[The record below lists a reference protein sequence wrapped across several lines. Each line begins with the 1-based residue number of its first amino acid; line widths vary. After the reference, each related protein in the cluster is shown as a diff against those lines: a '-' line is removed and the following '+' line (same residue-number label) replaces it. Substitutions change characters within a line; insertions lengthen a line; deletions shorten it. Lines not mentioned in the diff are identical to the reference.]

1 MALVD
6 GGGVGKHE
14 GIEIGVFVVDRAA
27 IEDLRERLRRSIVK
41 GDAAAYTSCFSEDAV
56 IMHPDSPQVR
66 GRKAIA
72 AYATGM
78 FELVSV
84 PLLELSPVVVEGG
97 DDLAFEVAT
106 QVCELE
112 PEMPGF
118 KRDRQHLHVYA
129 RGSDGNWYVA
139 AAMSGNQ

>member
-1 MALVD
+1 MLRD
-6 GGGVGKHE
+6 L
-14 GIEIGVFVVDRAA
+14 DRAA
-27 IEDLRERLRRSIVK
+27 IDDLRERLRRSIVE
-41 GDAAAYTSCFSEDAV
+41 GDAEAYTSCFAEDGV

-66 GRKAIA
+66 GREAIA
-72 AYATGM
+72 AYAAGM
-78 FELVSV
+78 FEVVSV
-84 PLLELSPVVVEGG
+84 PLLELSPIVVDGG
-97 DDLAFEVAT
+97 GDLAFEVAT

-118 KRDRQHLHVYA
+118 KRDRQHLHVYT

>member
-1 MALVD
+1 MLSDA
-6 GGGVGKHE
+6 
-14 GIEIGVFVVDRAA
+14 DRTA
-27 IEDLRERLRRSIVK
+27 IDDLRERLRRSILE
-41 GDAAAYTSCFSEDAV
+41 GDAEIYTSCFAEDGV

-66 GRKAIA
+66 GREAIA
-72 AYATGM
+72 SYAAGM
-78 FELVSV
+78 FEVISV
-84 PLLELSPVVVEGG
+84 PVLELSPVVVDGG
-97 DDLAFEVAT
+97 GDLAFEVAT

-129 RGSDGNWYVA
+129 RGSDGNWRVA